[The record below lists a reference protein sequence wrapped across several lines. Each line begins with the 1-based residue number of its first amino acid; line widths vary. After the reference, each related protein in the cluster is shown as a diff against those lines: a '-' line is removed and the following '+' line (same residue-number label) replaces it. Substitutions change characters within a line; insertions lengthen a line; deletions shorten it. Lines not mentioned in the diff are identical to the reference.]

1 MLSQEQNSRFEEL
14 ENSYLG
20 DFCERIGMRYFFHS
34 DFLWQSM
41 GLRLF
46 VPTPNCFPAP
56 LSEDDL
62 ELMWQNGALLV
73 QHIVTENQQG
83 FPSYAFV
90 IDDKGYDLDS
100 IKSSDRRH
108 NIRRAFKNCSVAQ
121 VSLKSLL
128 PEIPKLISDTYAR
141 QDRNCAESVLNGW
154 RDYIVAAE
162 SNPLFSSWATFVKK
176 ELAAVK
182 IEFRYKGGIHPEAL
196 FSRSDLLKYYTMNA
210 LLFVSTK
217 QTIRRDDVQYI
228 SHGMR
233 PVTGEKES
241 LVNFKESMGFK
252 KMLVN
257 ERLEVNPK
265 IKLLFNGLFANISS
279 LIPQKLCQNSEYM
292 RLIQG
297 ILATLN
303 RQSKYI

>member
-1 MLSQEQNSRFEEL
+1 MLSQEQNSRISERED
-14 ENSYLG
+14 SYLS
-20 DFCERIGMRYFFHS
+20 DFYEKIGMRYFFHS
-34 DFLWQSM
+34 GFLWQSM
-41 GLRLF
+41 GLKLF
-46 VPTPNCFPAP
+46 VPTPNCFPVP

-62 ELMWQNGALLV
+62 ALMWQNGALSV
-73 QHIVTENQQG
+73 QHIVTENQPG

-90 IDDKGYDLDS
+90 IDDKGYDLES
-100 IKSSDRRH
+100 IKSADRRH
-108 NIRRAFKNCSVAQ
+108 NIRRAFKNCSVEQ

-141 QDRNCAESVLNGW
+141 QDRNCGESVLNGW
-154 RDYIVAAE
+154 KDYIIAAD
-162 SNPLFSSWATFVKK
+162 SNPLFSAWATFVKK

-182 IEFRYKGGIHPEAL
+182 IEFRYKLGIHPEAL
-196 FSRSDLLKYYTMNA
+196 FSRSDLLKFYTMNA

-217 QTIRRDDVQYI
+217 QTIRRDDVEYI

-252 KMLVN
+252 KLLVK

-265 IKLLFNGLFANISS
+265 IKLLFNGLSAKISP
-279 LIPQKLCQNSEYM
+279 LIPQKFCHNSEYI

-297 ILATLN
+297 ILATLK
-303 RQSKYI
+303 RQSKYT